1 MFAINSGRN
10 LIFGIVL
17 ALVATS
23 ASAQQEVYKW
33 VDKDGV
39 THFSATPPTNS
50 ELADAN
56 GSVGSI
62 ILAPT
67 QTTAAAAQPIARSAA
82 APETDEAQASVP
94 AVAAQPVVETVDI
107 TQMSL
112 NELDR
117 RCDMARE
124 KVIAP
129 LRAAEIAS
137 CKEQKRNDPDWCERF
152 NADYGEGGRTV
163 SGSVRPRMFDDLPEC
178 IDHVSES
185 NRRGL

>member
-1 MFAINSGRN
+1 MFAISGGRM
-10 LIFGIVL
+10 LVLGVVL
-17 ALVATS
+17 AFVATS

-33 VDKDGV
+33 IDKNGV
-39 THFSATPPTNS
+39 THFSGTPPTES
-50 ELADAN
+50 ELAN
-56 GSVGSI
+56 TEGSVDSK

-67 QTTAAAAQPIARSAA
+67 EPATQPIARTAA
-82 APETDEAQASVP
+82 APDTDEAQVTQP
-94 AVAAQPVVETVDI
+94 EIAAQPAVEAVDI

-112 NELDR
+112 EDLDR

-152 NADYGEGGRTV
+152 NADYGDGGRTV

-178 IDHVSES
+178 IDHLSES
-185 NRRGL
+185 KRRGR

>member
-1 MFAINSGRN
+1 MFAISSGRI
-10 LIFGIVL
+10 LVLGIVL
-17 ALVATS
+17 AFVATS

-39 THFSATPPTNS
+39 THFSATPPTES
-50 ELADAN
+50 ELANTD
-56 GSVGSI
+56 GSVGSR

-67 QTTAAAAQPIARSAA
+67 EPETSTSQPIARSAA
-82 APETDEAQASVP
+82 VPETDAAQAIQPEVEAQP
-94 AVAAQPVVETVDI
+94 AVEAVDI

-112 NELDR
+112 EDLDR

-124 KVIAP
+124 KIIAP

-152 NADYGEGGRTV
+152 NADYGDGGRTV
-163 SGSVRPRMFDDLPEC
+163 SGSIRPRMFDDLPEC
-178 IDHVSES
+178 IDQLSES
-185 NRRGL
+185 NRRGR